1 MRNPIAAALAATLLM
16 LSGPA
21 FAQGA
26 VVSYEDLVSVLSGYH
41 GAPDREYWAGLEPET
56 ARENLL
62 RMIDDPEVFTVVR
75 ARAMTALTY
84 FGGVEVERLL
94 EKRMKTEK
102 NPYLRASACEA
113 LVRAKG
119 QRALPDLSEALSDE
133 DVMVRLTAVRSLR
146 KLGGPE
152 AMEVI
157 RQRVDGEKNDT
168 ARKVMMK
175 TLEQMR

>member
-1 MRNPIAAALAATLLM
+1 MKKTLAAAFAATLLM
-16 LSGPA
+16 ISGPA

-84 FGGVEVERLL
+84 FDGAEVERLL
-94 EKRMKTEK
+94 EGKMKTEK

-119 QRALPDLSEALSDE
+119 QRALQDLSEALSDE

-146 KLGGPE
+146 KLGGPKARE
-152 AMEVI
+152 II
-157 RQRVDGEKNDT
+157 REKMDSEKNDT

-175 TLEQMR
+175 TLEQIP